1 MTYERYDLGD
11 LSYDGSAFEMYDN
24 TQKRHLTSVEVVDML
39 NRLEAAEQRANE
51 AVKALEVAVA
61 PVDVGGGKYQA
72 VGQLLAEIGDLKRLL
87 DQAGTV
93 LHRHVTHGLTRNN
106 AGRMRDEIFRI
117 TRKDT
122 EENDA

>member
-39 NRLEAAEQRANE
+39 NRLEAAEQRADQRRKANISNMGYMVE
-51 AVKALEVAVA
+51 AS
-61 PVDVGGGKYQA
+61 D
-72 VGQLLAEIGDLKRLL
+72 EIRELKLLL